1 MAMPRFV
8 RYTSLLV
15 LPALIGLASAQTGP
29 QFDVASVKPNQTPPG
44 RGLAALREDINTT
57 PGNLTM
63 RNVTLATSIRW
74 AYNLNTYQ
82 VSGPDSISS
91 DRFDIIAKA
100 GSPAPESQ
108 LRLMLQALLA
118 DRFKLTFHRQMKELS
133 AYVLVPG
140 KGPGKG
146 PNKLQVVE
154 GEAGGEGS
162 MVGGGLIF
170 EGHQMPMSRLADILS
185 GIMRA
190 PVLDMTGLDGHY
202 DFKVDMRPYITP
214 PQPGEP
220 PLDLQGIAIVALQAE
235 LGLKLESR
243 KANLEVFEVDHAEKT
258 PSEN

>member
-1 MAMPRFV
+1 MQIARLGL
-8 RYTSLLV
+8 YTSLLV
-15 LPALIGLASAQTGP
+15 STALIVSAQTAP
-29 QFDVASVKPNQTPPG
+29 QFDVASIKPSQTPPG
-44 RGLAALREDINTT
+44 RGPLAALREDINTT

-74 AYNLNTYQ
+74 AYHLNAYQ
-82 VSGPDSISS
+82 VSGPDSISA

-100 GSPAPESQ
+100 ANPAPESQ

-118 DRFKLTFHRQMKELS
+118 DRFKLTFHRQTKELS
-133 AYVLVPG
+133 GYALV
-140 KGPGKG
+140 PGKG
-146 PNKLQVVE
+146 PNKLHVVE
-154 GEAGGEGS
+154 GDAGGEGS

-185 GIMRA
+185 GIMKA

-220 PLDLQGIAIVALQAE
+220 PLDLPGIAIVALQAE

-243 KANLEVFEVDHAEKT
+243 KANLEVFQVDHAEKT
-258 PSEN
+258 PTEN

>member
-1 MAMPRFV
+1 MQMARLV
-8 RYTSLLV
+8 LYTSL
-15 LPALIGLASAQTGP
+15 ALIVSANVSAQTTP
-29 QFDVASVKPNQTPPG
+29 QFDVASIKPSQAPAG
-44 RGLAALREDINTT
+44 RGPLAALREDINTT

-74 AYNLNTYQ
+74 AYHLNTYQ
-82 VSGPDSISS
+82 VSGPDSISA

-100 GSPAPESQ
+100 ATPAPESQ

-118 DRFKLTFHRQMKELS
+118 DRFKLTFHRQMKELPGF
-133 AYVLVPG
+133 VLVPG
-140 KGPGKG
+140 KGP
-146 PNKLQVVE
+146 NKLHTVE

-162 MVGGGLIF
+162 MVGSGLMF

-214 PQPGEP
+214 PQPGDP
-220 PLDLQGIAIVALQAE
+220 PLDLPGIAIVALQAE

-243 KANLEVFEVDHAEKT
+243 KMNLEVLQIDHAEKLPT
-258 PSEN
+258 EN